1 MVSALQEGSQ
11 KVVEKKV
18 PKTVTARLPFRG
30 NFALSLASLVVGPWG
45 LENEPKRAEKCSYL
59 IAPDMLG
66 AKIGMKWVPVRAL
79 KLPTI
84 SICIVFQG
92 EAIGDDGKSP
102 KPLFWVET
110 ADFRVDI
117 FGRFLVD
124 FWGAPNKR
132 KTPF

>member
-1 MVSALQEGSQ
+1 MIHGGS
-11 KVVEKKV
+11 
-18 PKTVTARLPFRG
+18 PKMSWGVGVKNPAAR
-30 NFALSLASLVVGPWG
+30 NS
-45 LENEPKRAEKCSYL
+45 
-59 IAPDMLG
+59 PDMLG
-66 AKIGMKWVPVRAL
+66 ETIGMKWAPVRAL

-117 FGRFLVD
+117 FG
-124 FWGAPNKR
+124 
-132 KTPF
+132 

>member
-1 MVSALQEGSQ
+1 MSEGGGVKNLTAMNLQ
-11 KVVEKKV
+11 
-18 PKTVTARLPFRG
+18 
-30 NFALSLASLVVGPWG
+30 
-45 LENEPKRAEKCSYL
+45 
-59 IAPDMLG
+59 DMLG
-66 AKIGMKWVPVRAL
+66 DNIGMKWHPVRAL

-102 KPLFWVET
+102 KALFWVET

-124 FWGAPNKR
+124 FWGAPNK
-132 KTPF
+132 

>member
-1 MVSALQEGSQ
+1 M
-11 KVVEKKV
+11 
-18 PKTVTARLPFRG
+18 PFRG
-30 NFALSLASLVVGPWG
+30 NLALSLASQVVGPWG

-110 ADFRVDI
+110 ASFWVEVFD
-117 FGRFLVD
+117 GFLVE
-124 FWGAPNKR
+124 FLGGPNK
-132 KTPF
+132 

>member
-1 MVSALQEGSQ
+1 MENL
-11 KVVEKKV
+11 
-18 PKTVTARLPFRG
+18 TARIL
-30 NFALSLASLVVGPWG
+30 L
-45 LENEPKRAEKCSYL
+45 
-59 IAPDMLG
+59 DMLG
-66 AKIGMKWVPVRAL
+66 DKISMKWVPVRAL

-124 FWGAPNKR
+124 FWGAPNK
-132 KTPF
+132 

>member
-1 MVSALQEGSQ
+1 MSEGVRV
-11 KVVEKKV
+11 KNL
-18 PKTVTARLPFRG
+18 TARNL
-30 NFALSLASLVVGPWG
+30 L
-45 LENEPKRAEKCSYL
+45 
-59 IAPDMLG
+59 DMMG
-66 AKIGMKWVPVRAL
+66 DKIGMKWAPVRAL

-110 ADFRVDI
+110 ASFRIDI

-124 FWGAPNKR
+124 FWGAPNK
-132 KTPF
+132 